1 MKALTKLFAS
11 IIVAT
16 LAVVFTS
23 CGEDDF
29 DYDPQ
34 AENRTIYT
42 VESVT
47 FNDNNLDK
55 DFEGYDAGR
64 HRSYAYCDS
73 PTLKAYYENYFKEFH
88 LLAWDNG
95 KYEVNVFALRETTEP
110 QKPTKKNGK
119 IRLSYDRTKHDDY
132 NWDEETWF
140 YGTITLVEVG
150 HNRYDCEVWDKEF
163 DVTFSA
169 TIQLDEGTR

>member
-1 MKALTKLFAS
+1 MKALTKLLAS

-47 FNDNNLDK
+47 FNDTNLDNVENYQ
-55 DFEGYDAGR
+55 EGGY
-64 HRSYAYCDS
+64 RSVGLCYS
-73 PTLKAYYENYFKEFH
+73 PTLKAYYENYFNEFH
-88 LLAWDNG
+88 LLVWDNG
-95 KYEVNVFALRETTEP
+95 KYEVNVFGLRESTDP
-110 QKPTKKNGK
+110 QKPTKENDK
-119 IRLSYDRTKHDDY
+119 IRLSFKRTKHTESYEDKGFY
-132 NWDEETWF
+132 

-150 HNRYDCEVWDKEF
+150 HNRYDCEVF
-163 DVTFSA
+163 DDEYSITFSA